1 MSPPDGAPETDAGQ
15 RVAQVVQLDHLIREP
30 AGEAQGALILLHGR
44 AVDERDLYPMLDE
57 LDPERK
63 LLGMTPGGP
72 LTNQPPGGR
81 HWYVIER
88 IGQPDEDSFVETL
101 NKLCRFCDDELRH
114 RGIPWE
120 KTVIGGFSQ
129 GAAVASAVALGM
141 GRPRPAGLLM
151 MSGFYPMVR
160 GWKLDPRSK
169 RGLAAY
175 VTHGS
180 YDPIIPV
187 GFGRK
192 ARDLLEAGGLYVTF
206 REARVQ
212 HSIDFA
218 LIPEMRDW
226 VGSVISGE
234 PVIEGPPSAR

>member
-1 MSPPDGAPETDAGQ
+1 VSPPEEAAQPEAGGD
-15 RVAQVVQLDHLIREP
+15 RIGQVVQLDHLIREP
-30 AGEAQGALILLHGR
+30 EGEPDGALILLHGR

-63 LLGMTPGGP
+63 LFGMTPGAP

-88 IGQPDEDSFVETL
+88 VGQPDEGSFVRTL
-101 NKLCRFCDDELRH
+101 NMLCRFLDDELRH
-114 RGIPWE
+114 RGIAWE

-129 GAAVASAVALGM
+129 GAAVACAVALGM
-141 GRPRPAGLLM
+141 GRPPPAGLLM

-160 GWKLDPRSK
+160 GWKLDPRAK
-169 RGLAAY
+169 RRMPAY

-180 YDPIIPV
+180 YDPVIPV

-192 ARDLLEAGGLYVTF
+192 ARDLLEEAGIYVTF
-206 REARVQ
+206 RESRVQ
-212 HSIDFA
+212 HSVDFA

-226 VGSVISGE
+226 VASVISGE
-234 PVIEGPPSAR
+234 VPKAIV